1 MVRKTYSLHIFFIAE
16 LDGEEMKLLTWSA
29 KSTKL
34 LTSLRRENEYLFA
47 KGKIRKNVAWQ
58 RTAEKFNLISSVKVT
73 GEQCFNKWKKP
84 EDKYKK
90 VKDHNGKTGND
101 RKECDFQQ
109 ELEEFFGIDPKII
122 PTESVSSS
130 TTKPATDNTS
140 TDDDEELPLESC
152 RKPQKKKKRQR

>member
-1 MVRKTYSLHIFFIAE
+1 MRILLFISFAILVVRKTYSLHIFFIAE

-73 GEQCFNKWKKP
+73 GEQCFNKERNQRTSIKKSRTTTAKRVTTGKSATSNKSWKS
-84 EDKYKK
+84 
-90 VKDHNGKTGND
+90 
-101 RKECDFQQ
+101 FS
-109 ELEEFFGIDPKII
+109 ELI
-122 PTESVSSS
+122 
-130 TTKPATDNTS
+130 
-140 TDDDEELPLESC
+140 
-152 RKPQKKKKRQR
+152 RR